1 MHLEKIMKKKITYL
15 LAFALL
21 ISAPAVDLT
30 GNAACGAFSAE
41 QTALSPSA
49 HNAKKAARSTIGI
62 KYLDANFHL
71 YDSLQKRIFNI
82 AETAYKEFES
92 AEQWASFLESQG
104 FSVERGVAG
113 IPTAFVASFGSGS
126 PVIGMMAEY
135 DAIAGMSQDTV
146 AFRKPLVAGAAG
158 HACGHN
164 LLGTGSVA
172 GAVATAKWMA
182 ANGIAGTVKLFGC
195 PAEEGGG
202 GKAYMMREGV
212 FDGLDAM
219 LDWHPDT
226 RNTVNKTSGLANVQ
240 VLFTFSGKSSHASG
254 APEAGRSALDAVE
267 AFDYMMNMMREH
279 VPQTSRIHYVIT
291 EGGKAPNV
299 VPDRASVKYF
309 FRSPSRETVQDIL
322 ARALKAAEGA
332 AMGTGTTMD
341 YELMSGNYER
351 LPNDAMASLVMRS
364 LEKVGGI
371 KLDARE
377 MAYARA
383 VAAESGVDAAL
394 IDKLAIVVPP
404 SEEGYEA
411 YVSSD
416 VGNVTWAVPTGSF
429 RYSCFV
435 PGGVGHSWQQVSSGG
450 TTIGTKG
457 ALGAAKVLHLSA
469 VELITDA
476 KLLDEVRTEFRKRR
490 GPDFKFEP
498 MMGNRRPPFLAAAT
512 LAPEMPDL
520 RTGKAACSAEKMLR
534 SPIAASAD
542 NPDGAGGDQRHSQPL
557 PDLRAGGIPSI
568 VPTSRP
574 VADTAGLNVFLR
586 SSGIQNQAESG
597 RCWYF
602 STANVL
608 RGDLEFSVV
617 YPYFWDMMEKAN
629 LFLVRAWEHRKE
641 AIDSR
646 YNEVIFR
653 RPTWDGGHFMGAV
666 HLIEKYGV
674 VPSSAMPETFTS
686 QNSASLLR
694 ELRKLLRA
702 YGLKMRSTTDPEAV
716 RAAALADVR
725 RVLTATLGEPPAS
738 FTFEGRE
745 YTPASFRDAFVAPGL
760 SERYVM
766 LMNDPRLPYDKMY
779 RVEGSRQAAD
789 GKDWTFLN
797 LSCEDLEFIGLA
809 SLREGDKFYFTVDTY
824 QDALADEGVYDSSLF
839 PLDSL
844 LGVHTAMTKTELFD
858 SRDISSA
865 HAMAMCG
872 VRYIPRSGFRDI
884 VVDWVAENSFGLGRG
899 AGGYIQM
906 SADWWRRYMFRMAI
920 DRKFLP
926 EPLEA
931 LLDSTPE
938 VIPYWNVY

>member
-1 MHLEKIMKKKITYL
+1 MKRIMIYL
-15 LAFALL
+15 LALL
-21 ISAPAVDLT
+21 MLVPA
-30 GNAACGAFSAE
+30 A
-41 QTALSPSA
+41 
-49 HNAKKAARSTIGI
+49 AKKKLDRNTGVR
-62 KYLDANFHL
+62 YLDASFHL
-71 YDSLQKRIFNI
+71 YDSLQKRIFNY
-82 AETAYKEFES
+82 AETAYKEFKS
-92 AEQWASFLESQG
+92 VEQWTSFLESQG
-104 FSVERGVAG
+104 FSVERRVAG

-146 AFRKPLVAGAAG
+146 AFKKPLLAGAAG

-164 LLGTGSVA
+164 LLGTGSIA
-172 GAVATAKWMA
+172 GAVATARWMQ
-182 ANGIAGTVKLFGC
+182 ANGIKGTVKLFGC

-309 FRSPSRETVQDIL
+309 FRSPSRETVKDIL
-322 ARALKAAEGA
+322 SRALKAAEGA
-332 AMGTGTTMD
+332 ALGTGTTME
-341 YELMSGNYER
+341 YELVSGNYER
-351 LPNDAMASLVMRS
+351 LPNEAMASLVMRS

-377 MAYARA
+377 QAFAQA
-383 VAAESGVDAAL
+383 IAAESGVDAAL
-394 IDKLAIVVPP
+394 IDRLGIVVPP

-429 RYSCFV
+429 RYACFA

-469 VELITDA
+469 IELFTDA
-476 KLLDEVRTEFRKRR
+476 KLLEDVRSEFLARR

-498 MMGNRRPPFLAAAT
+498 MMGNRRPPFLPAAT
-512 LAPEMPDL
+512 LTPEMPDL
-520 RTGKAACSAEKMLR
+520 RTGKADCSAEKAAEAGNAPGR
-534 SPIAASAD
+534 SIFPERVAKQR
-542 NPDGAGGDQRHSQPL
+542 GDQGHSRP
-557 PDLRAGGIPSI
+557 PVVDLRAGGIPSI

-574 VADTAGLNVFLR
+574 TADTTGLNIFLK

-597 RCWYF
+597 RCWF
-602 STANVL
+602 FATANVL

-629 LFLVRAWEHRKE
+629 LFLVRAWEHRNE
-641 AIDSR
+641 AVDSR
-646 YNEVIFR
+646 FNETIFR
-653 RPTWDGGHFMGAV
+653 RPIWDGGHFMEAIY
-666 HLIEKYGV
+666 LIEKYGV
-674 VPSSAMPETFTS
+674 VPSFAMSETFTS

-694 ELRKLLRA
+694 ELRKMLRS

-716 RAAALADVR
+716 RAAALEDVR
-725 RVLTATLGEPPAS
+725 RVLTSTLGELPTS
-738 FTFEGRE
+738 FYFEGHE
-745 YTPASFRDAFVAPGL
+745 YTPASFRDAFVSPSLGD
-760 SERYVM
+760 RYVM
-766 LMNDPRLPYDKMY
+766 LMNDPRLPYNKMY

-789 GKDWTFLN
+789 GQDWTFLN
-797 LSCEDLEFIGLA
+797 LSCEDLEFLGLA
-809 SLREGDKFYFTVDTY
+809 SLRGGDKFYFTVDTL
-824 QDALADEGVYDSSLF
+824 QDALPDEGIYDSSLF

-844 LGVHTAMTKTELFD
+844 LGVHTAMTKAELFD

-872 VRYIPRSGFRDI
+872 VRLRDLHSPS
-884 VVDWVAENSFGLGRG
+884 VVKDWIAENSFGLGRG

-906 SADWWRRYMFRMAI
+906 DADWWRTYMFRMAV
-920 DRKFLP
+920 DRKYLP
-926 EPLEA
+926 ASLEA
-931 LLDSTPE
+931 LLGGTPE
-938 VIPYWNVY
+938 LIPYWNVY

>member
-1 MHLEKIMKKKITYL
+1 MHLEKIMKKRITYL

-21 ISAPAVDLT
+21 ISAPALA
-30 GNAACGAFSAE
+30 GSAACGAFSAE

-82 AETAYKEFES
+82 AETAYKEFKS

-146 AFRKPLVAGAAG
+146 AFRKPLVNGAAG

-267 AFDYMMNMMREH
+267 AFDHMMNMMREH

-341 YELMSGNYER
+341 YELVSGNYER

-469 VELITDA
+469 VELLTDA

-490 GPDFKFEP
+490 GRDFKFEP
-498 MMGNRRPPFLAAAT
+498 MMGNRRPPFLPAAT

-520 RTGKAACSAEKMLR
+520 RTGKADCSA
-534 SPIAASAD
+534 A
-542 NPDGAGGDQRHSQPL
+542 GAGNAPGLRVASQPCTGKCSDLGHSQPL

-646 YNEVIFR
+646 YNETIFR

-738 FTFEGRE
+738 FSFEGRE

-760 SERYVM
+760 GDRYVM
-766 LMNDPRLPYDKMY
+766 LMNDPRLPYNKMY

-789 GKDWTFLN
+789 GQDWTFLN
-797 LSCEDLEFIGLA
+797 LPVEELEFYGLA
-809 SLREGDKFYFTVDTY
+809 SLMEGEKFYFTVDTY

-844 LGVHTAMTKTELFD
+844 LGVHTAMTKAELFD

>member
-1 MHLEKIMKKKITYL
+1 MKRFIILLLTCL
-15 LAFALL
+15 LALSLQA
-21 ISAPAVDLT
+21 A
-30 GNAACGAFSAE
+30 NAGPGAFARNGLRSNAE
-41 QTALSPSA
+41 GTALSPT
-49 HNAKKAARSTIGI
+49 AKKSVKKGKADVGI
-62 KYLDANFHL
+62 KYLDASFKL
-71 YDSLQKRIFNI
+71 YDSLQKQIFNF
-82 AETAYKEFES
+82 AETGYKEFRS

-104 FSVERGVAG
+104 FNVERGVAG
-113 IPTAFVASFGSGS
+113 IPTAFVATYGNGG

-146 AFRKPLVAGAAG
+146 AYQKVLVPGAPG

-172 GAVATAKWMA
+172 GAVATAKWLK
-182 ANGIAGTVKLFGC
+182 ANGLKGTVKLFGC

-226 RNTVNKTSGLANVQ
+226 RNTVNKATGLANVQ
-240 VLFTFSGKSSHASG
+240 VLFTFKGKSSHASG

-267 AFDYMMNMMREH
+267 AFDHMMNLMREH

-291 EGGKAPNV
+291 DGGKAPNV
-299 VPDRASVKYF
+299 VPSQASVKYY
-309 FRSPSRETVQDIL
+309 FRSPSRKTVQDIL
-322 ARALKAAEGA
+322 SRALKAAEGA
-332 AMGTGTTMD
+332 ALGTGTTME
-341 YELMSGNYER
+341 YELVSGNYER
-351 LPNDAMASLVMRS
+351 LPNEAMSALVMRS
-364 LEKVGGI
+364 LQKVGGI

-377 MAYARA
+377 LSYAQE
-383 VAAESGVDAAL
+383 VASVSGVDAAL
-394 IDKLAIVVPP
+394 IDRLAVVVPP
-404 SEEGYEA
+404 ADEGYEA

-429 RYSCFV
+429 RYACFA

-476 KLLDEVRTEFRKRR
+476 KLLDEVRTEFGKRR
-490 GPDFKFEP
+490 GADFKFEP
-498 MMGNRRPPFLAAAT
+498 MMGNRRPPFLPAAT
-512 LAPEMPDL
+512 LSATMPDM
-520 RTGKAACSAEKMLR
+520 RTGKADCSAEK
-534 SPIAASAD
+534 PEE
-542 NPDGAGGDQRHSQPL
+542 AGGDQGYSRPI
-557 PDLRAGGIPSI
+557 PDLRKGGIPSI
-568 VPTSRP
+568 VPTARP
-574 VADTAGLNVFLR
+574 TADTTGLNIFLR
-586 SSGIQNQAESG
+586 SSAIQNQAESG

-602 STANVL
+602 ATANVL

-641 AIDSR
+641 AVDSR
-646 YNEVIFR
+646 FNEMIFR
-653 RPTWDGGHFMGAV
+653 RPTWDGGHFMEAV
-666 HLIEKYGV
+666 YLIEKYGV

-694 ELRKLLRA
+694 ELRKMLRA

-716 RAAALADVR
+716 RAEALADVR

-738 FTFEGRE
+738 FSFEGRE

-760 SERYVM
+760 GDRYVM
-766 LMNDPRLPYDKMY
+766 LMNDPRLPYNKMY

-789 GKDWTFLN
+789 GQDWTFLN
-797 LSCEDLEFIGLA
+797 LSCEALEFIGLC
-809 SLREGDKFYFTVDTY
+809 SLMGGDRFYFTVDTL
-824 QDALADEGVYDSSLF
+824 QDALPDEGVYDSSLF

-844 LGVHTAMTKTELFD
+844 LGVHTAMTKSELFD

-872 VRYIPRSGFRDI
+872 VRYIPRSGLPDI
-884 VVDWVAENSFGLGRG
+884 VLDWVAENSFGLGRG

-906 SADWWRRYMFRMAI
+906 SADWWRTYMFRMAV
-920 DRKFLP
+920 DRKYVVGSLKDC
-926 EPLEA
+926 LGQ
-931 LLDSTPE
+931 TPE

>member
-1 MHLEKIMKKKITYL
+1 MKRIIIL
-15 LAFALL
+15 LLTCTL
-21 ISAPAVDLT
+21 AVSLQ
-30 GNAACGAFSAE
+30 A
-41 QTALSPSA
+41 
-49 HNAKKAARSTIGI
+49 AKKPKTDVGI
-62 KYLDANFHL
+62 KYLDASFKL
-71 YDSLQKRIFNI
+71 YDSLQKQIFI
-82 AETAYKEFES
+82 FAETGYKEFRS
-92 AEQWASFLESQG
+92 VEQWTDFLESQG
-104 FSVERGVAG
+104 FTVERGVAG
-113 IPTAFVASFGSGS
+113 IPTAFVASYGSGE

-146 AFRKPLVAGAAG
+146 AYQKPLVPGAPG

-172 GAVATAKWMA
+172 GAVAVSKWLA
-182 ANGIAGTVKLFGC
+182 AGHKGTVKLFGC

-212 FDGLDAM
+212 FEGLDAM

-226 RNTVNKTSGLANVQ
+226 RNTVNKATGLANVQ
-240 VLFTFSGKSSHASG
+240 VQFTFHGKSSHASG
-254 APEAGRSALDAVE
+254 APDAGRSALDAVE

-291 EGGKAPNV
+291 DGGKAPNV
-299 VPDRASVKYF
+299 VPSQASVKYY

-332 AMGTGTTMD
+332 ALGTGTTMD
-341 YELMSGNYER
+341 YELVSGNYER
-351 LPNDAMASLVMRS
+351 LPNEAMADLVMRS
-364 LEKVGGI
+364 LQKVGGI

-377 MAYARA
+377 LAFAQA
-383 VAAESGVDAAL
+383 IAAESGADAAL
-394 IDKLAIVVPP
+394 IDRLAVVVPP
-404 SEEGYEA
+404 ADEGYEA

-429 RYSCFV
+429 RYACFA

-457 ALGAAKVLHLSA
+457 AIGAAKVLYLSA
-469 VELITDA
+469 VELLTDA
-476 KLLDEVRTEFRKRR
+476 KLLSEVRSEFLKRR

-498 MMGNRRPPFLAAAT
+498 MMGNRRPPFLAAASMSAT
-512 LAPEMPDL
+512 MPDM
-520 RTGKAACSAEKMLR
+520 RTGKAACSAE
-534 SPIAASAD
+534 PV
-542 NPDGAGGDQRHSQPL
+542 
-557 PDLRAGGIPSI
+557 PDLRKGGIPSV
-568 VPTSRP
+568 VPTARP
-574 VADTAGLNVFLR
+574 TADTTGLNIFLK

-602 STANVL
+602 ATANVL

-629 LFLVRAWEHRKE
+629 LFLVEVWEHRKE
-641 AIDSR
+641 PVDSR
-646 YNEVIFR
+646 YNVSIFR
-653 RPTWDGGHFMGAV
+653 RPTWDGGHFMNAV
-666 HLIEKYGV
+666 YLIEKYGV

-694 ELRKLLRA
+694 ELRKMLRA
-702 YGLKMRSTTDPEAV
+702 YGMQMRVSTDPEALRV
-716 RAAALADVR
+716 KALEDVR

-760 SERYVM
+760 SDRYVM
-766 LMNDPRLPYDKMY
+766 LMNDPRLPYNKMY
-779 RVEGSRQAAD
+779 RVEGSRNAAD
-789 GKDWTFLN
+789 GTDWTFLN

-809 SLREGDKFYFTVDTY
+809 SLRGGDKFYFTVDTL

-844 LGVHTAMTKTELFD
+844 LGVHTAMSKAELFD

-906 SADWWRRYMFRMAI
+906 SADWWRTYMFRMAV
-920 DRKFLP
+920 DRKYVGSLQDC
-926 EPLEA
+926 LGQ
-931 LLDSTPE
+931 TPE